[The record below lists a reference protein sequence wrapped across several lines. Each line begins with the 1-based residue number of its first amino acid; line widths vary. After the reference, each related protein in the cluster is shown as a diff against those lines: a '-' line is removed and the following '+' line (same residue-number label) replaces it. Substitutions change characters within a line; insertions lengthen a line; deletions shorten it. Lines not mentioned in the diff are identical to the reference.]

1 MADLKSERLINL
13 TLALLSVTRYLKKQE
28 IFKVVEGYS
37 GSFESMD
44 RMFERDKA
52 DLRNLG
58 IEIEVGEVDP
68 LFEDEPGYR
77 IRESDYYLNL
87 PKLSS
92 SELALI
98 AMASEMWRIEGR
110 NSEVQSFVTKMHSLG
125 IPTDR
130 GNQQPVNFQLRSLP
144 RYFDSIQKALTESRV
159 LKFHYRQDPKVR
171 VIEPY
176 RLFVWQGSWYLI
188 GLDVNLSEIRTFK
201 LDRIKELVEIGK
213 EDSQFQ
219 VPTDFKVNDHLPSEV
234 ELEKVIIRVTK
245 GEANLIR
252 SMGIIVDSNE
262 NFDDIEISFNSSRAI
277 LNVILWHGSSVEVLS
292 PPELR
297 DEISKSLSELL
308 RG

>member
-1 MADLKSERLINL
+1 VADLKSERLINL
-13 TLALLSVTRYLKKQE
+13 TLALLSVKRYLKKQE

-87 PKLSS
+87 PELSS

-130 GNQQPVNFQLRSLP
+130 GIQQPVNFQLRSLP

-201 LDRIKELVEIGK
+201 LNRIKELVEIGK

-219 VPTDFKVNDHLPSEV
+219 VPRDFKVNDHLPSEV

-262 NFDDIEISFNSSRAI
+262 NFDDIEISFKSSRAI

>member
-13 TLALLSVTRYLKKQE
+13 TLALLSVKRYLKKQE

-87 PKLSS
+87 PELSS

-130 GNQQPVNFQLRSLP
+130 GIQQPVNFQLRSLP

-171 VIEPY
+171 AIEPY

-188 GLDVNLSEIRTFK
+188 GLDVKLSEIRTFK

-262 NFDDIEISFNSSRAI
+262 NFDDIEISFNSNRAI

-308 RG
+308 SG

>member
-13 TLALLSVTRYLKKQE
+13 TLALLSVKRYLKKQE

-87 PKLSS
+87 PELSS

-130 GNQQPVNFQLRSLP
+130 GIQQPVNFQLRSLP

-262 NFDDIEISFNSSRAI
+262 NFDDIEISFKSSRAI

>member
-13 TLALLSVTRYLKKQE
+13 TLALLSAKRYLRKQE
-28 IFKVVEGYS
+28 IFSVVEGYS

-58 IEIEVGEVDP
+58 IEIEVGEIDP

-87 PKLSS
+87 PQLSP

-98 AMASEMWRIEGR
+98 AMASEMWRSEGK
-110 NSEVQSFVTKMHSLG
+110 NSEVQSFITKMHSMG
-125 IPTDR
+125 IPIDHEV
-130 GNQQPVNFQLRSLP
+130 QQPINFQLRSLP
-144 RYFDSIQKALTESRV
+144 RYFESIQNALTESRI
-159 LKFHYRQDPKVR
+159 LKFQYRQDPKIR

-188 GLDVNLSEIRTFK
+188 GQDVNISEIRTFK
-201 LDRIKELVEIGK
+201 LDRIKKLVEIGK

-219 VPTDFKVNDHLPSEV
+219 VPRDFKVIDHLPNEV
-234 ELEKVIIRVTK
+234 EMEKVLIRVNK

-252 SMGIIVDSNE
+252 SMGIIVNSNE
-262 NFDDIEISFNSSRAI
+262 KSDEIEITFNSRSAI
-277 LNVILWHGSSVEVLS
+277 LKAILWHGSSVEILS
-292 PPELR
+292 PPDLR
-297 DEISKSLSELL
+297 DEISKNLLELL

>member
-1 MADLKSERLINL
+1 VADLKSERLINL
-13 TLALLSVTRYLKKQE
+13 TLALLSVKRYLKKQE

-87 PKLSS
+87 PELSS

-125 IPTDR
+125 IPTDC
-130 GNQQPVNFQLRSLP
+130 GIQQPVNFQLRSLP